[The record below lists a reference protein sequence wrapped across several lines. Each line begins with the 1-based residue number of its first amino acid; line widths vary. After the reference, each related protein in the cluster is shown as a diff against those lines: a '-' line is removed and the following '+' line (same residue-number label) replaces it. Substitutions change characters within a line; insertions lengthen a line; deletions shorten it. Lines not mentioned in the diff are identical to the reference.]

1 MSGLVQKVA
10 HVGITQVSRVE
21 TTAGL
26 DNYNSHFT
34 FALP

>member
-10 HVGITQVSRVE
+10 HVGITQASRVE